1 MGEEYYKKILLIR
14 EDIVKAN
21 KLWKIFKE
29 NTIVKL
35 KSGIIRENSCKC
47 EIYR

>member
-1 MGEEYYKKILLIR
+1 MGEEYKKKIPLIG

-21 KLWKIFKE
+21 KLWKILKK

-35 KSGIIRENSCKC
+35 KLRIIRENSSKCKIC
-47 EIYR
+47 W